1 LIPKTTADFEEKY
14 IGSVINDRYK
24 IIKLVGTGGMG
35 SVYLAE
41 HEILRKKVAIKI
53 LHYEQSKRK
62 DTVER
67 FKREAIAAS
76 NIGQD
81 NIVDVTD
88 FGYTEEGN
96 AYFVMEYVE
105 GRSLADV
112 MKEQRVLP
120 LEFAV
125 SVAAQIA
132 VALYSAHGKGIIH
145 RDLKPENILLANKDG
160 IYPFVKIVDFGISK
174 ILQDDAKPDERLRT
188 LTKSGAIFGTPEY
201 MSPEQ
206 AAGESV
212 EPASDIYSL
221 GVILYE
227 MLTGRL
233 PFFDDNYMKIL
244 HKHQYEF
251 PELPSNVNP
260 DIQPD
265 VNALIMK
272 CLEKKPFNRY
282 GTMML
287 LLNDL
292 KNIYLKY
299 NLEEKI
305 SLAFLFN
312 SGTVRSMNPV
322 ADMISSE
329 DIIRMLNSSQD
340 EKVRHVTAEEN
351 RSSGTVLKV
360 LTVVLLL
367 IVAGIAVYTF
377 IRKQNPP
384 MVAERTE
391 LSKYDDKSAAVKE
404 EPRQKKEAQAEK
416 KSADT
421 AKKPAANG
429 KKNVPMMKLTINS
442 NIPGVRVFNNENG
455 RTICKTPC
463 TKKLPRKESEVII
476 LGFEY
481 EDYSIKPMA
490 VTLDKDMTV
499 NLNLKQ
505 EADNG

>member
-1 LIPKTTADFEEKY
+1 MITNVTADFEEKY
-14 IGSVINDRYK
+14 VGTVINDRYK
-24 IIKLVGTGGMG
+24 VLKLVGSGGMG

-112 MKEQRVLP
+112 MKEKHIFP
-120 LEFAV
+120 LEFVV
-125 SVAAQIA
+125 SVASQIA
-132 VALYSAHGKGIIH
+132 FALYSAHGKGIIH
-145 RDLKPENILLANKDG
+145 RDLKPENILLATKDNV
-160 IYPFVKIVDFGISK
+160 YPFVKIVDFGISK
-174 ILQDDAKPDERLRT
+174 ILQDEFSPEERFRT

-221 GVILYE
+221 GVIMYE

-251 PELPSNVNP
+251 PELPSDINP

-265 VNALIMK
+265 VNAIIMK

-282 GTMML
+282 GTML
-287 LLNDL
+287 LLVNDL
-292 KNIYLKY
+292 KNIYVKY
-299 NLEEKI
+299 KLEEKL

-312 SGTVRSMNPV
+312 SGTVKSMNP
-322 ADMISSE
+322 AAEISSE
-329 DIIRMLNSSQD
+329 EIIRMLNSSD
-340 EKVRHVTAEEN
+340 EKVKHV
-351 RSSGTVLKV
+351 SLDSKPSGKISKIIFFILLVILA
-360 LTVVLLL
+360 VLL
-367 IVAGIAVYTF
+367 AYTF
-377 IRKQNPP
+377 MKKNNPP
-384 MVAERTE
+384 MIAERTE
-391 LSKYDDKSAAVKE
+391 LSKYDDNVSVGKDEKS
-404 EPRQKKEAQAEK
+404 RKKEAAVEK
-416 KSADT
+416 KAADT
-421 AKKPAANG
+421 AKKS
-429 KKNVPMMKLTINS
+429 KKSVPMMKLTINS
-442 NIPGVRVFNNENG
+442 NIKGVRVFNNETG
-455 RTICKTPC
+455 KTICKTPC
-463 TKKLPRKESEVII
+463 TKKFPKKETGVII

-481 EDYSIKPMA
+481 DDYSIKPMA
-490 VTLDKDMTV
+490 VTLDKDMIV
-499 NLNLKQ
+499 NLKLKQ
-505 EADNG
+505 ETENE

>member
-1 LIPKTTADFEEKY
+1 MIPKTTADFEEKY
-14 IGSVINDRYK
+14 LGSVINDRYK

-41 HEILRKKVAIKI
+41 HEILRKKVALKI

-105 GRSLADV
+105 GRSLADI

-125 SVAAQIA
+125 AVASQIA
-132 VALYSAHGKGIIH
+132 VALYAAHGKGIIH
-145 RDLKPENILLANKDG
+145 RDLKPENILLTTKDG
-160 IYPFVKIVDFGISK
+160 NYPFVKIVDFGISK
-174 ILQDDAKPDERLRT
+174 ILQDEVKPEERLRT

-206 AAGESV
+206 AAGNSV

-221 GVILYE
+221 GVIMYE

-260 DIQPD
+260 DIKPEMNS
-265 VNALIMK
+265 VIMK

-287 LLNDL
+287 LLSDL

-312 SGTVRSMNPV
+312 SGTVRSMNP
-322 ADMISSE
+322 AAEMISSE
-329 DIIRMLNSSQD
+329 EIIRMLNSSSPD
-340 EKVRHVTAEEN
+340 EKVRHVSMEN
-351 RSSGTVLKV
+351 RTAGTVLKI
-360 LTVVLLL
+360 LF
-367 IVAGIAVYTF
+367 VAALAVIAGFLVYGF
-377 IRKQNPP
+377 VKKQNPP
-384 MVAERTE
+384 MEAERTE
-391 LSKYDDKSAAVKE
+391 LSKYDIPKNTETGTEKE
-404 EPRQKKEAQAEK
+404 KPEK
-416 KSADT
+416 KSAEQP
-421 AKKPAANG
+421 KKAPANG
-429 KKNVPMMKLTINS
+429 KKSVPMVKITINS
-442 NIPGVRVFNNENG
+442 NIQGVRVFNNESG
-455 RTICKTPC
+455 KTICKAPC
-463 TKKLPRKESEVII
+463 SKKFPKKDGGVII

-490 VTLDKDMTV
+490 VTLDKDMIV

-505 EADNG
+505 EGENE

>member
-1 LIPKTTADFEEKY
+1 MITNITADFEEKY
-14 IGSVINDRYK
+14 IGTVINDRYK

-112 MKEQRVLP
+112 MKEQHLLP

-125 SVAAQIA
+125 AVASQIA

-145 RDLKPENILLANKDG
+145 RDLKPENILLTNKDG
-160 IYPFVKIVDFGISK
+160 NYPFVKIVDFGISK
-174 ILQDDAKPDERLRT
+174 ILQDDVKPDERLRT

-206 AAGESV
+206 AAGEGV

-260 DIQPD
+260 DIPSD
-265 VNALIMK
+265 VNAIIMK

-292 KNIYLKY
+292 KNVYIKY

-312 SGTVRSMNPV
+312 SGTVRSMNPA

-329 DIIRMLNSSQD
+329 EIIRMLNSSQD
-340 EKVRHVTAEEN
+340 EKVRHVSIEN
-351 RSSGTVLKV
+351 KRAGNALKIV
-360 LTVVLLL
+360 
-367 IVAGIAVYTF
+367 IVAGLLILAAIAAYAYVV
-377 IRKQNPP
+377 KQNPP
-384 MVAERTE
+384 MIAERTE
-391 LSKYDDKSAAVKE
+391 LSKYDDKTAASKE
-404 EPRQKKEAQAEK
+404 TPAQKKELPNDK
-416 KSADT
+416 KSAD
-421 AKKPAANG
+421 ASKKSL
-429 KKNVPMMKLTINS
+429 KKTVPMMKLTVNS
-442 NIPGVRVFNNENG
+442 NIKGVRVFNNENG
-455 RTICKTPC
+455 KTICKTPC

-499 NLNLKQ
+499 NLKLKQ

>member
-1 LIPKTTADFEEKY
+1 MITNITADFEEKY
-14 IGSVINDRYK
+14 IGTVINDRYK
-24 IIKLVGTGGMG
+24 IIELVGTGGMG

-112 MKEQRVLP
+112 MKEQPVLP

-145 RDLKPENILLANKDG
+145 RDLKPENILLTNKDG
-160 IYPFVKIVDFGISK
+160 NYPFVKIVDFGISK
-174 ILQDDAKPDERLRT
+174 ILQADAKPDERLRT

-212 EPASDIYSL
+212 KPASDIYSL
-221 GVILYE
+221 GVIMYE

-260 DIQPD
+260 DIPSD

-312 SGTVRSMNPV
+312 SGTVRSMNPA

-329 DIIRMLNSSQD
+329 DIIRMLNSSHD
-340 EKVRHVTAEEN
+340 EKVKHVSIEEN
-351 RSSGTVLKV
+351 RSSGTILKV
-360 LTVVLLL
+360 LVVCILL

-377 IRKQNPP
+377 LRKQNPP
-384 MVAERTE
+384 MMAERTE
-391 LSKYDDKSAAVKE
+391 ISKYDTPKTAEVSGEKEKPDKKTAE
-404 EPRQKKEAQAEK
+404 QPKK
-416 KSADT
+416 T
-421 AKKPAANG
+421 ASNG
-429 KKNVPMMKLTINS
+429 KKSVPMMKLTVNS
-442 NIPGVRVFNNENG
+442 NIKGVRVFNNENG
-455 RTICKTPC
+455 KTICRTPC
-463 TKKLPRKESEVII
+463 AKKLPRKESEVLI

-505 EADNG
+505 EVDNG

>member
-1 LIPKTTADFEEKY
+1 MIAKTTADFEEKY

-41 HEILRKKVAIKI
+41 HEILRKKVALKI

-105 GRSLADV
+105 GRSLADI

-125 SVAAQIA
+125 AVASQIA
-132 VALYSAHGKGIIH
+132 VALYAAHGKGIIH
-145 RDLKPENILLANKDG
+145 RDLKPENILLTTKDG
-160 IYPFVKIVDFGISK
+160 NYPFVKIVDFGISK
-174 ILQDDAKPDERLRT
+174 ILQDEVRPEERLRT

-206 AAGESV
+206 AAGNSV

-221 GVILYE
+221 GVIMYE

-251 PELPSNVNP
+251 PELPGNINP
-260 DIQPD
+260 DLKPEMNT
-265 VNALIMK
+265 VIMK

-312 SGTVRSMNPV
+312 SGTVRSMNP
-322 ADMISSE
+322 AAEMISSQ
-329 DIIRMLNSSQD
+329 DIIRMLNSSPD
-340 EKVRHVTAEEN
+340 EEVRHVSMESRTAGN
-351 RSSGTVLKV
+351 ILKV
-360 LTVVLLL
+360 VIVVLLVV
-367 IVAGIAVYTF
+367 IAGFLVYGF
-377 IRKQNPP
+377 VKKQNPP
-384 MVAERTE
+384 MKAERTE
-391 LSKYDDKSAAVKE
+391 LSKYDIPKVAEIDADKE
-404 EPRQKKEAQAEK
+404 NAEK
-416 KSADT
+416 KGQDQS
-421 AKKPAANG
+421 KKQAVPNG
-429 KKNVPMMKLTINS
+429 KKSVPMVKITVNS
-442 NIPGVRVFNNENG
+442 NIPGVRVFNNETG
-455 RTICKTPC
+455 KTICKAPC
-463 TKKLPRKESEVII
+463 SKKFPKKNDGVII

-481 EDYSIKPMA
+481 DDYSIKPMA
-490 VTLDKDMTV
+490 VTLDNDMIV

-505 EADNG
+505 EGENE

>member
-1 LIPKTTADFEEKY
+1 MITNITADFEEKY
-14 IGSVINDRYK
+14 IGTVINDRYK

-112 MKEQRVLP
+112 MKEQHLLP

-125 SVAAQIA
+125 AVASQIA

-145 RDLKPENILLANKDG
+145 RDLKPENILLTNKDG
-160 IYPFVKIVDFGISK
+160 NYPFVKIVDFGISK
-174 ILQDDAKPDERLRT
+174 ILQDDVKPDERLRT

-206 AAGESV
+206 AAGDGV

-260 DIQPD
+260 DIPSD
-265 VNALIMK
+265 VNAIIMK

-292 KNIYLKY
+292 KNVYIKY

-312 SGTVRSMNPV
+312 SGTVRSMNPA

-329 DIIRMLNSSQD
+329 EIIRMLNSSQD
-340 EKVRHVTAEEN
+340 EKVRHVSIEN
-351 RSSGTVLKV
+351 KRAGNALKIV
-360 LTVVLLL
+360 
-367 IVAGIAVYTF
+367 IVAGLLILAAIAAYAYVV
-377 IRKQNPP
+377 KQNPP
-384 MVAERTE
+384 MIAERTE
-391 LSKYDDKSAAVKE
+391 LSKYDDKTAASKE
-404 EPRQKKEAQAEK
+404 TPAQKKELPNDK
-416 KSADT
+416 KSAD
-421 AKKPAANG
+421 ASKKSL
-429 KKNVPMMKLTINS
+429 KKTVPMMKLTVNS
-442 NIPGVRVFNNENG
+442 NIKGVRVFNNENG
-455 RTICKTPC
+455 KTICKTPC

-499 NLNLKQ
+499 NLKLKQ